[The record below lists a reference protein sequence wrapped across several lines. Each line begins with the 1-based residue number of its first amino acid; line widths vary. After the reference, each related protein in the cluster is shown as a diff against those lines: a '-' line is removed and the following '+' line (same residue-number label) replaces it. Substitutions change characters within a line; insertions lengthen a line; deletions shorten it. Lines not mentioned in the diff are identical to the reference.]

1 MSEAEHK
8 IPETEQLPE
17 NTAEDQAREK
27 PAAEQVLSPR
37 RRSAL
42 VSYLSILFAAAF
54 LFVAL
59 MMIFEAK
66 RLKTMN
72 EELKDSSQKTSASL
86 TSNINALQAEN
97 QKLSEQNEALTARI
111 GEQESAAAEAETEMA
126 ELRAEIDRLNEEAA
140 AKEEERLAEAEALRG
155 EINVLI
161 QEAHD
166 AVTVSELLHQA
177 MAADEAGDLGKLQEL
192 LDQIE
197 PLEGLLSPTE
207 AEIYEE
213 LKIA

>member
-1 MSEAEHK
+1 MSEAERK
-8 IPETEQLPE
+8 LPETEQLPE
-17 NTAEDQAREK
+17 NTPKEQAREQPGEDQALEK

-37 RRSAL
+37 RRTAL
-42 VSYLSILFAAAF
+42 VSYLSIMFAAAF

-59 MMIFEAK
+59 MMVFEAK

-111 GEQESAAAEAETEMA
+111 GELESAAAEAETEMA
-126 ELRAEIDRLNEEAA
+126 ELRAEID
-140 AKEEERLAEAEALRG
+140 
-155 EINVLI
+155 VLI

-177 MAADEAGDLGKLQEL
+177 MAADEAGDLEKLQEL